1 MIMAASKFEAA
12 FAQLQSE
19 ISNCEKSVL
28 KMIKVKKNMPD
39 TTEMKN
45 EINAKLRTTN
55 VAIVGMASIFPQAKN
70 LQEYWENI
78 IQKVDCITDVP
89 ASRWQIDDYYDP
101 DPKTPD
107 KTYCK
112 RGGFLPDIDFNP
124 MEFGLPPNI
133 LEVTDISQLLGLVV
147 AKEALED
154 AGYGTSRQFNHERTG
169 VILGVAIGRQLAVP
183 LGARL
188 QDPLWKKVLKNSGL
202 SDEDSQKIIE
212 KIRD

>member
-1 MIMAASKFEAA
+1 MAASKFEAA
-12 FAQLQSE
+12 FTQLQSE

-28 KMIKVKKNMPD
+28 KMITVKKNMPD
-39 TTEMKN
+39 TTKIKN

-89 ASRWQIDDYYDP
+89 ASRWHIDDYYDP
-101 DPKTPD
+101 DPKAPD

-124 MEFGLPPNI
+124 LEFGLPPNI
-133 LEVTDISQLLGLVV
+133 LEVTDISQLLGWVV
-147 AKEALED
+147 AKD
-154 AGYGTSRQFNHERTG
+154 A
-169 VILGVAIGRQLAVP
+169 
-183 LGARL
+183 
-188 QDPLWKKVLKNSGL
+188 
-202 SDEDSQKIIE
+202 
-212 KIRD
+212 

>member
-1 MIMAASKFEAA
+1 
-12 FAQLQSE
+12 
-19 ISNCEKSVL
+19 
-28 KMIKVKKNMPD
+28 
-39 TTEMKN
+39 
-45 EINAKLRTTN
+45 TN
-55 VAIVGMASIFPQAKN
+55 IAIIGMASIFPQAKN
-70 LQEYWENI
+70 LQEYWQNI

-89 ASRWQIDDYYDP
+89 PSRWHIDDYYDP
-101 DPKTPD
+101 DPKAQD

-147 AKEALED
+147 AKEAMED
-154 AGYGTSRQFNHERTG
+154 AGYGASRQFNHERTG

-202 SDEDSQKIIE
+202 SEEDSQKIIE
-212 KIRD
+212 KIKSGYVEWEENAFPGMLANVISGRIAN